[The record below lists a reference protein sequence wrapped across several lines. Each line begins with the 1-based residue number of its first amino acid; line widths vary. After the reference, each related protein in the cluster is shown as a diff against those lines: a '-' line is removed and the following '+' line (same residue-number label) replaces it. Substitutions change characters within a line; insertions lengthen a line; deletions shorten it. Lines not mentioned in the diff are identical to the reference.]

1 MGITFSLAMLN
12 TLLGYV
18 GDLWT
23 DIKLPVLVIV
33 GIMVGF
39 FIITGIMDAIS
50 GGGWVFRPHKTPPDE
65 EISEEDE

>member
-1 MGITFSLAMLN
+1 MGITFSSAMLN

-23 DIKLPVLVIV
+23 DIKLPVLMIV
-33 GIMVGF
+33 GLMVGF

-50 GGGWVFRPHKTPPDE
+50 GSWAFKRRPSLDDE
-65 EISEEDE
+65 IGEEEE